1 MATASDDKTA
11 RLWDVTK
18 RDRPVP
24 LGPPLEGHQEAVNS
38 VAIGA
43 NGIMATGS
51 DDTTVRLWDLSKLDE
66 IRKDPVLHACSRTG
80 RGFNPDE
87 WKSQIPLLPYQ
98 KTCPG

>member
-11 RLWDVTK
+11 RLWDVTR

-51 DDTTVRLWDLSKLDE
+51 DDTTVRLWDLSELDA
-66 IRKDPVLHACSRTG
+66 IRKGTVLNAFRAFRAG
-80 RGFNPDE
+80 VR
-87 WKSQIPLLPYQ
+87 IPLGESKFPSCRI
-98 KTCPG
+98 K